1 MSYRERETVKGSLV
15 RKGFLLK
22 DGRTDHWRFIYI
34 SQTGK
39 KTSINTKISR
49 GTKYKIITDNLL
61 LQMVKQCKLP
71 KTEFLELVDCPLSRE
86 QYEER
91 LRGVGL
97 NI

>member
-49 GTKYKIITDNLL
+49 GTKTNTNIIADNIVYGHVWL
-61 LQMVKQCKLP
+61 
-71 KTEFLELVDCPLSRE
+71 FNFI
-86 QYEER
+86 
-91 LRGVGL
+91 GL
-97 NI
+97 IS